1 MLRDFLYLNE
11 AAVSRYVSA
20 LEGGSRQ
27 SLERTQAKL
36 RSASAGVDIGPLNA
50 SGNRGSEVGET
61 ESLSDTPE
69 AQFDRLY
76 RYGHQNPEDA
86 MWEEILDV
94 ETAMDT
100 VGVGAIVEVESDLF
114 FPDLVRGLM
123 KKGGL
128 VDGLNALESMLPFI
142 DTLGIGE
149 LPADLPGAE
158 QRNALKGVIEN
169 LSGDMTV
176 VGEFDD
182 SDWKL
187 TGKLQPDYLRQDIDG
202 PARIVGKVAGRLQ
215 PGKWLPVM
223 TIPGA
228 MANRKSRREQRA
240 ATPTAGQEDNY
251 VKGPALR
258 LDVIAIFR

>member
-11 AAVSRYVSA
+11 AAVGRYVSA

-27 SLERTQAKL
+27 SLERTQGKQ
-36 RSASAGVDIGPLNA
+36 RSGSGGIGVGPVKV
-50 SGNRGSEVGET
+50 SGSRGSDFGET
-61 ESLSDTPE
+61 ESLADTPE

-76 RYGHQNPEDA
+76 KFGRQNPEDA

-94 ETAMDT
+94 ETSMDT

-114 FPDLVRGLM
+114 FPDLVRGMM

-142 DTLGIGE
+142 DTLGIAE
-149 LPADLPGAE
+149 LPADLPGAD
-158 QRNALKGVIEN
+158 QRNALKGMIES

-228 MANRKSRREQRA
+228 MANRKSRRQQRSEVP
-240 ATPTAGQEDNY
+240 TPGQEDNY